1 MEFGPR
7 ALGARSITADPRRI
21 DMQKK
26 LNLKIKYRE
35 SFRPFAPSVLAED
48 ASDYFEL
55 TSDSPYM
62 LLAQPVV
69 HSRREELPKGY
80 DVMPLREKL
89 EVKRSDFPTIT
100 HIDFSARVQ
109 TVHKKTNLKYWH
121 MINAFKELTGCG
133 LVVNTSFNVRGEPI
147 VCTPDDAYCCF
158 MNTDGYF
165 SNR

>member
-1 MEFGPR
+1 MELNKCTYSDQELVDKVANLIEKQNVIGWFSGRMEFGPR
-7 ALGARSITADPRRI
+7 ALGSRSIIADPRRI

-55 TSDSPYM
+55 TSESPYM
-62 LLAQPVV
+62 LLVQPVV
-69 HSRREELPKGY
+69 HSRREELPEGY

-89 EVKRSDFPTIT
+89 EVKRSDLPAIT

-109 TVHKKTNLKYWH
+109 TVHKKNWLDPPWAPNKR
-121 MINAFKELTGCG
+121 F
-133 LVVNTSFNVRGEPI
+133 
-147 VCTPDDAYCCF
+147 PD
-158 MNTDGYF
+158 
-165 SNR
+165 RLL